1 MTIMKR
7 AVVLAVTGLVVVPAA
22 ACSSNGGAAPQGP
35 APLTSGQGAAICND
49 LQAWLAQAVNQGA
62 PRFSPQL
69 TADENKALNSGPG
82 AGQQLGLDLQT
93 LDTGVQQN
101 NALGLGLYE
110 PPLTADCNGYGV
122 TIPKLG

>member
-1 MTIMKR
+1 MIIMKR
-7 AVVLAVTGLVVVPAA
+7 AIVLAVTGLVAVAAA

-35 APLTSGQGAAICND
+35 PALTYSQGAAICND
-49 LQAWLAQAVNQGA
+49 LKAWLAQAVNQGA

-69 TADENKALNSGPG
+69 TADENKALNSGLG
-82 AGQQLGLDLQT
+82 ADQQLGLDLQA

-122 TIPKLG
+122 SIPKLG